1 VLCRAA
7 PATRRPKRSTTTP
20 QRRDLGPVLKTGPA
34 ATLVVEGQPLRQR
47 RTATNLLVRIR
58 RAAGARPERRGRASE
73 LLLAA
78 SVLGLAVGGT
88 LHLTGLPD
96 GASLA
101 WALTTVVGI
110 VPLLGSV
117 VAGLRRRELGVD
129 LIALLAM
136 AGAVLLDEYLAGA
149 VIALML
155 ASGRT
160 LEARASGR
168 ASRELRALLQRA
180 PRNAHRYQG
189 GELVLIDVGQ
199 VARGDRLLVMQGE
212 VIPVDGRL
220 AAVPAR
226 HPPDRCGIG
235 VEYWLRR

>member
-1 VLCRAA
+1 
-7 PATRRPKRSTTTP
+7 
-20 QRRDLGPVLKTGPA
+20 
-34 ATLVVEGQPLRQR
+34 
-47 RTATNLLVRIR
+47 VRIR

-88 LHLTGLPD
+88 LRLAGLPD

-117 VAGLRRRELGVD
+117 VAGLRKRELGVD

-180 PRNAHRYQG
+180 RASRRAG
-189 GELVLIDVGQ
+189 GGHALSAQDLTRRRATVVLPQ
-199 VARGDRLLVMQGE
+199 SR
-212 VIPVDGRL
+212 
-220 AAVPAR
+220 PAR
-226 HPPDRCGIG
+226 WTTSWPAEPRARCSPPPPGAAWTSPPSSAWSAG
-235 VEYWLRR
+235 WPEPPAWMALTP